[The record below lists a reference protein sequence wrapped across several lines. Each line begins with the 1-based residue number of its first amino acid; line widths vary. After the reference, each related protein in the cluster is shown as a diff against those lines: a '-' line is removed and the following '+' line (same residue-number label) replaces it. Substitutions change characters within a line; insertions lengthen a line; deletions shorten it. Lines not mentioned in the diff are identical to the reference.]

1 MNLNKVVSVKIV
13 MEDMIPY
20 IKEVLFK
27 FDRTVNALKV
37 LNTIYTEILYN
48 SYSI

>member
-27 FDRTVNALKV
+27 FSRTVNALKA
-37 LNTIYTEILYN
+37 LNTIYTEIFYN